1 MRNSLFAFCALFLLC
16 SCAQEDVGKASNAM
30 RSFAAGGLLGVGQ
43 PNEFDAI
50 PKRCASFGFKP
61 NTPQFADC
69 SMKLYQDAK
78 NRQALKENVEAQRF
92 QQPPP
97 QPKSSFTCNTYGTR
111 TTCN

>member
-1 MRNSLFAFCALFLLC
+1 MKNTLTLVFVLFILC
-16 SCAQEDVGKASNAM
+16 SCAQEDVGKAQNFLKSIATED
-30 RSFAAGGLLGVGQ
+30 SILGQ
-43 PNEFDAI
+43 QRQFDEI
-50 PKRCASFGFKP
+50 PQKCASFGFKP